1 MDLITISELEVS
13 YCVGVTDEERAT
25 PQRLLLSIELL
36 HDFAIAASRDDLW
49 YSIDYQHVSNR
60 LLALGEK
67 PDGADWMI
75 GANTP
80 KAALA
85 TLQLRAGAYEKK
97 HGDATGPLPTTSWA
111 LSALR
116 DKPFTTR
123 ALWPG
128 VLKVVCRWL
137 GG

>member
-36 HDFAIAASRDDLW
+36 HDFTIAASRDDLW

-67 PDGADWMI
+67 RSWKLIERVAVDIADLLLREYKP
-75 GANTP
+75 AEVAVEVRKFSLPQAKHVAVYVRRTKALTP
-80 KAALA
+80 S
-85 TLQLRAGAYEKK
+85 R
-97 HGDATGPLPTTSWA
+97 
-111 LSALR
+111 R
-116 DKPFTTR
+116 
-123 ALWPG
+123 
-128 VLKVVCRWL
+128 
-137 GG
+137 